1 MGLDSKLKRFF
12 PLVVCALLALT
23 AYFQASGIGQLVASS
38 VSQAPVSA
46 PAPARGTLASTSN
59 KKSGMSILARNPF
72 DSITGP
78 LDGRIAALP
87 PPQESSP
94 SPDGEPTDEDPSCSF
109 GRVLLISAS
118 DDPEWSFASIE
129 EGGQRK
135 LRRAGDE
142 VGGHT
147 IQAMAWDRV
156 WLAQGT
162 KRCQM
167 RLGDKSKVATKT
179 GGKKPARKPRK
190 KKSNSRQLP
199 AAMVAKI
206 TKVSDTQYN
215 VERSLVDE
223 LLQNQAQLM
232 RSARIVPEKE
242 GGDVVGIR
250 LMRIRE
256 GTLLSHLGMQNGDR
270 LDSING
276 FKMGDPQKALEAYGR
291 LRTADKLSV
300 QINRKGTPTT
310 LEFNIQ

>member
-1 MGLDSKLKRFF
+1 MGFDSQLKRFF

-23 AYFQASGIGQLVASS
+23 AYFQASGIGQLLASA
-38 VSQAPVSA
+38 VSQGPPSA
-46 PAPARGTLASTSN
+46 PAAAAGILANTTSN
-59 KKSGMSILARNPF
+59 KSGKSILARNPF

-78 LDGRIAALP
+78 LDGRIASLP

-94 SPDGEPTDEDPSCSF
+94 SPDGEPTDEDPACSF

-142 VGGHT
+142 VGGH
-147 IQAMAWDRV
+147 
-156 WLAQGT
+156 
-162 KRCQM
+162 
-167 RLGDKSKVATKT
+167 S
-179 GGKKPARKPRK
+179 K
-190 KKSNSRQLP
+190 KKRSSRQLP
-199 AAMVAKI
+199 AAMVSKI
-206 TKVSDTQYN
+206 TKVSDTQFN

-232 RSARIVPEKE
+232 RSARIVPEKS
-242 GGDVVGIR
+242 GGEVVGIR
-250 LMRIRE
+250 LMRIRK

-276 FKMGDPQKALEAYGR
+276 FSMGDPQKALEAYGR

-300 QINRKGTPTT
+300 QINRKGSPMT